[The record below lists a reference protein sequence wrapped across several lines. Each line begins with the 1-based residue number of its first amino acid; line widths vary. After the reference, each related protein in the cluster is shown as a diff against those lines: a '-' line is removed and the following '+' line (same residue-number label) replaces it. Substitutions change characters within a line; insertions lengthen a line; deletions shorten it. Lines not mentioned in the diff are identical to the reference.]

1 MEIKNISGKVLLSV
15 PVTDSAVI
23 IEELMK
29 QYSIT
34 LNWDA
39 IENVELPLGAYI
51 EHKNIKYSLLA
62 PYQPQQRDEVTFEY
76 KPEFQHPVMR
86 WQYLPF
92 LFYTYSNDKVVSKE
106 PDWSLTDN
114 AANFMAVLCDVIKEQ
129 TGEDW
134 TYEIADNL
142 PASASLSFSN
152 KDIFS
157 ALNDIAN
164 AFETEWWF
172 DYTNKVL
179 YLSKASHGT
188 EVSLEVG
195 NNISVPSVTQSKEGY
210 YTRFLVFG
218 STRNIE
224 QEYKGANTNSIVN
237 KRLTL
242 NPAKYPD
249 GYIDIHEGLTNEEI
263 LSKTLVF
270 DNIYPRSAL
279 TISDVKVRLMWRLD
293 EDKEKIQIG
302 TDADGNPVYDQ
313 YAIWYFRI
321 PEFQYK
327 EEYVIPNKPLSIH
340 FNDGPLQGREF
351 ELKYHDKAIN
361 GLETSDGTSINVA
374 VGDYEIKYIEEG
386 SYIIPSITGLVPA
399 DGNKVTLFNILMPE
413 EYKASAY
420 EELENAAQEEIAKQS
435 EDMSNYSFSSNPVE
449 FFTSNPN
456 LTVGQK
462 VTYKNGNYSYNT
474 RVIKLETQLDR
485 PYEQKITIGNEQIK
499 GNTQTLKEEVVNANQ
514 NIDLISTINESTQQL
529 VQSYQRTQKAL
540 QESMAKWGN
549 MWRLDAENN
558 AVYTPLNM
566 IVEGTLAMGSLGEG
580 GSETPVAGL
589 QKVSIT
595 IPNYDNPF
603 VSDAAGNV
611 TLPAY
616 PTALKNPY
624 ALKINGVTY
633 DGSKE
638 ISVNIEGGGGIA
650 DSVAWENVM
659 GRPTKLSEFEND
671 VPYATQKWVT
681 DKGYLTSHQ
690 DISHLLSKQDA
701 VTTYATIASL
711 NAISDSVS
719 GLRTEFDALNTLLN
733 DDTSGVIDTWNE
745 VVAFLN
751 GYAESQDLATIL
763 SGMNTEIG
771 KRAYQTDLDAAVG
784 RIQAIENAYVNKAS
798 DQTITGVKTFQNG
811 LKIGD
816 IKLEWDSTNQALKII
831 GNAYVTELFSVGKI
845 SESGSGGGGAA
856 GIVTVRVNGYDY
868 NSVNGI
874 VTLPDYPSL
883 AGYATES
890 YVTTRGYITA
900 SALNGYAT
908 QSWVND
914 NYLSKIGGT
923 LSNSVWANQ
932 LNLNAIGTTAGL
944 RFSID
949 GVLKGILNVDEY
961 QTLRFQ
967 GAQEYEIIHSGNIG
981 SYNAGSAT
989 KLQTASGTLYASTD
1003 GTTYSAFGIRG
1014 LVNYFDGIECRINYG
1029 SSNTTGFILNSFG
1042 NVIVGATNDNNS
1054 GAKLQV
1060 NGAID
1065 TTTEVKIG
1073 GLDVLRRRAE
1083 KFCIGEETTIYA
1095 SQPTSV
1101 FGTSISFITADYAEI
1116 MRVASSGVDIYNN
1129 LTITGTTTTNSLKIG
1144 DAELVWDST
1153 NQALKIVGN
1162 AYVTKTFSM
1171 GELTESGSGGGA
1183 ASAAVRIML
1192 GETPYDAVNGVV
1204 SLPAYPSLAG
1214 YATEQWVT
1222 NKGYL
1227 TSHQDI
1233 SHLLSKTDAANTY
1246 QPKGNY
1252 LTSVSWDIVSGKPSF
1267 ATVATSGK
1275 YSDLSGLPTIPTNN
1289 NQLTNGAGYIT
1300 GINSSM
1306 VTNALGY
1313 TPYNSTNPSGYITS
1327 AALNGYAK
1335 LTDIPTSLPAS
1346 DVYSW
1351 AKAAT
1356 KPTYTASEV
1365 GALSEGGGIVRGVVT
1380 LSGNGVTNV
1389 PLNIATPSMGYTGYI
1404 RFGAGF
1410 DTHEL
1415 GHLGF
1420 SAKGVPAMSY
1430 EGVVNTLIHSGN
1442 IGSQSVDNATK
1453 LGGYDSSRYAFI
1465 NDIDS
1470 SYTYPDAIPLPY
1482 GDKQGFQG
1490 WHLPGYEYCGIIQW
1504 RDFNGNWSQ
1513 IRQRYGANLYYRGTG
1528 ATSWREF
1535 AFLDSNVASAD
1546 YASRATYSENA
1557 TRLYAND
1564 YYAYGSSNPYY
1575 MQMRYNVLGD
1585 NSWYLSV
1592 YPETPAEVSVDRA
1605 RKLVTARSIW
1615 GQSFDGQANVEGNLH
1630 LGNYYDYEIGVG
1642 YSYSDTT
1649 RYNRIIFSSGVNGL
1663 VYESG
1668 RWTSGNVVAHKF
1680 NVGLS
1685 SVAAMAIMNNSNVLI
1700 GATEDNGSRLMIH
1713 SSVSPSARPT
1723 LGNLKG
1729 DIVTIGNSGYYG
1741 LHLWNEGSGDGF
1753 LQVGRSDGNATAYNL
1768 ALQPLGGNALIGTT
1782 SDNGHKLQVEGSIGL
1797 RNNAIFN
1804 YGGEGIYIDRGG
1816 IYWHGSDNA
1825 WAFSFLE
1832 FANNGTTKINQWG
1845 GNVSIGTISDY
1856 GARLQIGGQG
1866 LGETSKVLVLEKYIG
1881 QTLELVATTEGYYAY
1896 NSIISS
1902 FPNKGASGCTIHFF
1916 AKETAFTE
1924 GFANRDS
1931 SINLDAGSVTIG
1943 SWAEW
1948 GVYLD
1953 RLGNITAK
1961 GNLIVS
1967 GNATFGGD
1975 VWTEGTMAM
1984 AKLASSSD
1992 RKLKE
1997 NIKWLSTDKSME
2009 VVRALRPTEWNWKKD
2024 NTHSFGFIAQ
2034 DVQPIVPEMVSS
2046 VNDTLRLEYNQ
2057 LHAFE
2062 IGAIQHIDSEVEQL
2076 KRDLKTANNRIKVLE
2091 NKLKQYELW
2100 Q

>member
-76 KPEFQHPVMR
+76 KPEFQHPIMR

-134 TYEIADNL
+134 TYEVADNL

-188 EVSLEVG
+188 EVALEVG

-249 GYIDIHEGLTNEEI
+249 GYIDIRNGLTNEEI
-263 LSKTLVF
+263 LTKTLVF
-270 DNIYPRSAL
+270 DDIYPRSAL
-279 TISDVKVRLMWRLD
+279 AISDVKVRLMWRLD
-293 EDKEKIQIG
+293 SNDEKIQIG
-302 TDADGNPVYDQ
+302 TDASGKPVYDQ
-313 YAIWYFRI
+313 YAIWYF
-321 PEFQYK
+321 K
-327 EEYVIPNKPLSIH
+327 IPNLSFNKDMVISGKVLSVH

-351 ELKYHDKAIN
+351 ELTYHDVAKDV
-361 GLETSDGTSINVA
+361 ETADGTSIRIDA
-374 VGDYEIKYIEEG
+374 GSFEINFIEEG

-420 EELENAAQEEIAKQS
+420 EELEKAAQEEIAKQS
-435 EDMSNYSFSSNPVE
+435 EDMSNYSFSSNPIE

-462 VTYKNGNYSYNT
+462 VIYKNGDYSYST

-499 GNTQTLKEEVVNANQ
+499 GNTQTLKEEVVSANQ
-514 NIDLISTINESTQQL
+514 NIDLISAINESTQQL

-616 PTALKNPY
+616 PTALKNPH
-624 ALKINGVTY
+624 ALIINNVPY

-638 ISVNIEGGGGIA
+638 ITINLEGGGGIA

-751 GYAESQDLATIL
+751 GYADSQDLATIL

-771 KRAYQTDLDAAVG
+771 KRAYQTDLDTAVG

-798 DQTITGVKTFQNG
+798 NQTITGVKTFSNG

-816 IKLEWDSTNQALKII
+816 VKLEWDSANQALKII

-845 SESGSGGGGAA
+845 SESGSGGGG
-856 GIVTVRVNGYDY
+856 T
-868 NSVNGI
+868 
-874 VTLPDYPSL
+874 
-883 AGYATES
+883 
-890 YVTTRGYITA
+890 
-900 SALNGYAT
+900 
-908 QSWVND
+908 
-914 NYLSKIGGT
+914 
-923 LSNSVWANQ
+923 
-932 LNLNAIGTTAGL
+932 
-944 RFSID
+944 
-949 GVLKGILNVDEY
+949 
-961 QTLRFQ
+961 
-967 GAQEYEIIHSGNIG
+967 
-981 SYNAGSAT
+981 
-989 KLQTASGTLYASTD
+989 
-1003 GTTYSAFGIRG
+1003 
-1014 LVNYFDGIECRINYG
+1014 
-1029 SSNTTGFILNSFG
+1029 
-1042 NVIVGATNDNNS
+1042 
-1054 GAKLQV
+1054 
-1060 NGAID
+1060 
-1065 TTTEVKIG
+1065 
-1073 GLDVLRRRAE
+1073 
-1083 KFCIGEETTIYA
+1083 
-1095 SQPTSV
+1095 
-1101 FGTSISFITADYAEI
+1101 
-1116 MRVASSGVDIYNN
+1116 
-1129 LTITGTTTTNSLKIG
+1129 
-1144 DAELVWDST
+1144 
-1153 NQALKIVGN
+1153 
-1162 AYVTKTFSM
+1162 
-1171 GELTESGSGGGA
+1171 

-1204 SLPAYPSLAG
+1204 NLPAYPSLAG
-1214 YATEQWVT
+1214 YATESWVN

-1227 TSHQDI
+1227 TSVSWSDVSSKPNTLAGYGITDAFRSIRVTNVDVTNTTTDLYGYWGAMSTHHGINSVYHHILNFDWNNDLDNWISQLALPTGHSTLSKNQSIHYRSKHSAKWSDWVKVLDVNNYTDYVYTEAEI
-1233 SHLLSKTDAANTY
+1233 DTKLADYILKSNAVSAGAESIDSMTTWSDANPSYVGSVYEGSVWKNVISVRHRNGASDGTNYGMVIYSNMTGSSHLVWRQRYSAGWDAPRIILDSTN
-1246 QPKGNY
+1246 
-1252 LTSVSWDIVSGKPSF
+1252 
-1267 ATVATSGK
+1267 
-1275 YSDLSGLPTIPTNN
+1275 YSDYALPLGGGTIEG
-1289 NQLTNGAGYIT
+1289 NGAGLLVVNRKDGNPVI
-1300 GINSSM
+1300 GFS
-1306 VTNALGY
+1306 
-1313 TPYNSTNPSGYITS
+1313 YNG
-1327 AALNGYAK
+1327 
-1335 LTDIPTSLPAS
+1335 
-1346 DVYSW
+1346 
-1351 AKAAT
+1351 
-1356 KPTYTASEV
+1356 
-1365 GALSEGGGIVRGVVT
+1365 T
-1380 LSGNGVTNV
+1380 L
-1389 PLNIATPSMGYTGYI
+1389 MG
-1404 RFGAGF
+1404 RFGF
-1410 DTHEL
+1410 DTS
-1415 GHLGF
+1415 GN
-1420 SAKGVPAMSY
+1420 AI
-1430 EGVVNTLIHSGN
+1430 GVVGGNQVNLIHSGN
-1442 IGSQSVDNATK
+1442 YSSYALPLSGGIIKGGVRIERDGTILACVSTSATTPYINFRATINGENTDLGDLGVDTSKNLVFYNGGAWRTIIHAGNANKADVSWTASNILFPRGTSATWNVHTTNGDYKGLTVLNTVAAKSEGAPDEYAVGLSVSGYYGFILAS
-1453 LGGYDSSRYAFI
+1453 LGGYDV
-1465 NDIDS
+1465 
-1470 SYTYPDAIPLPY
+1470 L
-1482 GDKQGFQG
+1482 Q
-1490 WHLPGYEYCGIIQW
+1490 
-1504 RDFNGNWSQ
+1504 
-1513 IRQRYGANLYYRGTG
+1513 YRRRTSTNN
-1528 ATSWREF
+1528 TSWKTI
-1535 AFLDSNVASAD
+1535 AFTDSNVASAD
-1546 YASRATYSENA
+1546 YATNA
-1557 TRLYAND
+1557 GNAEKVAGFPITSGTNKPWNSIPAITPGGYMDVGKHFEFHYDNTT
-1564 YYAYGSSNPYY
+1564 GSDFST
-1575 MQMRYNVLGD
+1575 VLGCTGNYGNIVSLPSVSGTLALLTD
-1585 NSWYLSV
+1585 NVASA
-1592 YPETPAEVSVDRA
+1592 T
-1605 RKLVTARSIW
+1605 KLQTARTIW
-1615 GQSFDGQANVEGNLH
+1615 GQSFDGSGNINGHLYLSNNKSIFAKNTDGNDKQLLVLDNGNNLVLGYGPSAAGYNTYLEGNSIYFRYGSSH
-1630 LGNYYDYEIGVG
+1630 TLGFTL
-1642 YSYSDTT
+1642 S
-1649 RYNRIIFSSGVNGL
+1649 SSG
-1663 VYESG
+1663 
-1668 RWTSGNVVAHKF
+1668 
-1680 NVGLS
+1680 
-1685 SVAAMAIMNNSNVLI
+1685 NVLI
-1700 GATEDNGSRLMIH
+1700 GATTDSGYKFDVDGTSRAKLYYAKGLYAYGSSWNSGAGGLNVIVPNDSGQTPLVVGYRADTSPATAGVDRLFALELLDTGAQLRYSWGGTAKHTFYNNGNADFLGRLA
-1713 SSVSPSARPT
+1713 VT
-1723 LGNLKG
+1723 G
-1729 DIVTIGNSGYYG
+1729 DI
-1741 LHLWNEGSGDGF
+1741 
-1753 LQVGRSDGNATAYNL
+1753 
-1768 ALQPLGGNALIGTT
+1768 
-1782 SDNGHKLQVEGSIGL
+1782 
-1797 RNNAIFN
+1797 
-1804 YGGEGIYIDRGG
+1804 
-1816 IYWHGSDNA
+1816 
-1825 WAFSFLE
+1825 
-1832 FANNGTTKINQWG
+1832 
-1845 GNVSIGTISDY
+1845 IS
-1856 GARLQIGGQG
+1856 
-1866 LGETSKVLVLEKYIG
+1866 
-1881 QTLELVATTEGYYAY
+1881 
-1896 NSIISS
+1896 
-1902 FPNKGASGCTIHFF
+1902 
-1916 AKETAFTE
+1916 
-1924 GFANRDS
+1924 
-1931 SINLDAGSVTIG
+1931 
-1943 SWAEW
+1943 
-1948 GVYLD
+1948 
-1953 RLGNITAK
+1953 
-1961 GNLIVS
+1961 
-1967 GNATFGGD
+1967 
-1975 VWTEGTMAM
+1975 EGTMAM
-1984 AKLASSSD
+1984 ARLASSSD
-1992 RKLKE
+1992 AKLKE
-1997 NIKWLSTDKSME
+1997 NIKWLSADKSME
-2009 VVRALRPTEWNWKKD
+2009 VVRALRPTEWDWKKD

-2062 IGAIQHIDSEVEQL
+2062 IGAIQHIDSEVEIL
-2076 KRDLKTANNRIKVLE
+2076 KRRVTELE
-2091 NKLKQYELW
+2091 NQLNEYRRNAQW